1 MIIFLVSL
9 GNKRIFF
16 WILPQELDQ
25 IELRNS
31 SGKKIKKESVFVLYV
46 IEFKAFVIVVYFLS
60 FCKYTKKI
68 RTDKK

>member
-1 MIIFLVSL
+1 MRISL
-9 GNKRIFF
+9 

-46 IEFKAFVIVVYFLS
+46 IEFESTVIVW
-60 FCKYTKKI
+60 
-68 RTDKK
+68 